1 MTMIITISRGYNNNV
16 MVDTKTSCNN
26 PLISV
31 KSVTK
36 TYKIGKRTVNALS
49 SVSLDVCEGEFIA
62 ITGASGSGK
71 TTLLQMIGGLDKPT
85 KGGII
90 VDNVEISSLSDA
102 KLSMFRNKT
111 IGFVFQ
117 FFYLQPFLKLNKNV
131 EVPGMFSNM
140 RRTDR
145 KARSHELLKQ
155 VGLLE
160 QENYF
165 PKELSGGQIQR
176 AAIARALFN
185 KPKILLADE
194 PTGNL
199 DSVNSDDVI
208 KIFEKIRNEFGT
220 TVIVV
225 THNPEIASR
234 ADRVIQLRDG
244 ALI

>member
-1 MTMIITISRGYNNNV
+1 
-16 MVDTKTSCNN
+16 MVDTKTAFNN
-26 PLISV
+26 FVISV
-31 KSVTK
+31 KSIIK
-36 TYKIGKRTVNALS
+36 TYKIGNKTTNALNDI
-49 SVSLDVCEGEFIA
+49 SLDIHEGEFIA

-85 KGGII
+85 AGNII
-90 VDNVEISSLSDA
+90 VNDVEISSLSDA
-102 KLSMFRNKT
+102 KLSVFRNKT

-117 FFYLQPFLKLNKNV
+117 FFYLQPFLKLNKNI

-140 RRTDR
+140 RRADR
-145 KARSHELLKQ
+145 KSRTHELLEQ
-155 VGLLE
+155 VGLLG
-160 QENYF
+160 QEDYF

-199 DSVNSDDVI
+199 DSANSDDII
-208 KIFEKIRNEFGT
+208 KIFEKIRNELGT
-220 TVIVV
+220 TIIIV
-225 THNPEIASR
+225 THNPEIASH
-234 ADRVIQLRDG
+234 ADRIIQLRDG